1 MKVHPDATDTPKDWL
16 LHKNGAKNHVYK
28 IEYSKS
34 GHETYDLTLQSSL
47 SSFILSKVII
57 GFKHDLTTEK
67 NVCLPKRIHVEA
79 GVSLGS
85 MRYVGEMFEVKDDR
99 YMNFS
104 VKLFG
109 FNANLIDGLRDL
121 SVQMNKNTPMQFL
134 RFKIRSPE
142 PVSIEDALAT

>member
-1 MKVHPDATDTPKDWL
+1 
-16 LHKNGAKNHVYK
+16 
-28 IEYSKS
+28 
-34 GHETYDLTLQSSL
+34 
-47 SSFILSKVII
+47 
-57 GFKHDLTTEK
+57 
-67 NVCLPKRIHVEA
+67 
-79 GVSLGS
+79 